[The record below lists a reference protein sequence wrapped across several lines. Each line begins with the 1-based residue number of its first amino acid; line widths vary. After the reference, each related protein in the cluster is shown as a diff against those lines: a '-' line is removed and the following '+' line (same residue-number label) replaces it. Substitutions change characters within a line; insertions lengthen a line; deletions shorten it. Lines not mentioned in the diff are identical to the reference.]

1 MLPTMYWDLVKSNV
15 QIVEYKIVYD
25 GKDAETE
32 ACRIH
37 QNNEGRECT
46 VPIHSSIEV
55 GR

>member
-1 MLPTMYWDLVKSNV
+1 MLPTMYWDLVNCNL

-25 GKDAETE
+25 GKNAETE

-46 VPIHSSIEV
+46 VSIYSTIEV